1 MNLSLHA
8 VWIVPFVAGIFP
20 ILMIWNE
27 VNVLGADQETRNV
40 SIYFKNAQELIKI
53 QKVIAHFVL
62 SARSIRANKSIVW
75 TIDTETITKWAWR
88 TI

>member
-20 ILMIWNE
+20 IWMIWNE

-53 QKVIAHFVL
+53 QKLISHFVL
-62 SARSIRANKSIVW
+62 SASSIHANISIVW
-75 TIDTETITKWAWR
+75 TIDTETIIKWAWK